1 MALLSYLDELRIY
14 LEEGISHLESLI
26 ALIVGRVSG
35 LGSSIY
41 LIRLLTSQE
50 MFPGISR
57 SSVEYYLGFVQLPLA
72 CSSGKVNS
80 ERDIFISYF

>member
-1 MALLSYLDELRIY
+1 MVLFNCLDELIIS

-35 LGSSIY
+35 FGSSIY
-41 LIRLLTSQE
+41 LIRLLASQE

-57 SSVEYYLGFVQLPLA
+57 SSVEYCTGFLQFPFA
-72 CSSGKVNS
+72 CSSGKVN
-80 ERDIFISYF
+80 

>member
-1 MALLSYLDELRIY
+1 MVLFSFFDEVMIS
-14 LEEGISHLESLI
+14 LEEGISHLDSLI

-41 LIRLLTSQE
+41 LIRLLASQE

-57 SSVEYYLGFVQLPLA
+57 SSVEYCIGFLQLPLA

-80 ERDIFISYF
+80 ERDIFVSYF